1 MAFNPTKEQKC
12 AISEKGNILVS
23 AAAGSGKTAVLV
35 ERVISLLTDKSSNI
49 SADELL
55 IVTFTN
61 AAAAEMRS
69 RIEKR
74 LDQECRK
81 NPNNTGL
88 LLQKHLLNNAKICT
102 IDSFCIDLV
111 RENFDKLDISPDFKV
126 SDGYSLREI
135 DQNVIY
141 GIINRYLEEK
151 NPVFEELLDII
162 GAEFDEKNFAETVMR
177 VYEYSRQLP
186 FPIEWFESLY
196 LPYKN
201 KTFSSDNIWYKYAFE
216 KAKIVCLAMQKQIA
230 NTIDLITD
238 SVEASDAY
246 LSFFTDTAKQISTLL
261 DAANSNDWD
270 VFFNSLNN
278 FKLLKLPTVRGL
290 SGLSNITAAKDSYKY
305 ICEKSVESLNKI
317 FYADLSFI
325 NSQFA
330 KLSEPVKLFVDILKE
345 YDQKL
350 FEEYKKNNTFT
361 FHNTEHLA
369 LSLLCEQKE
378 GKITVNPESEEFLNR
393 FCEVM
398 VDEFQDT
405 NDLQDMLFYVLSN
418 FEKKLFAVGDVK
430 QSIYAFRGANPSNFL
445 SKKNRYI
452 DIEKANTEDPKKII
466 LGNNFRSKPQV
477 CEYINFFFELF
488 MQKQIGEIDYTD
500 GEQLIPTA
508 TFPEIKTP
516 SVNFDIIDCKETS
529 EKSLVLEARR
539 IAEFIKE
546 TINGEDCIKKDDSA
560 LRKARYGDFA
570 ILLRSMSN
578 KAPIIV
584 NELKKQ
590 GIPVNLSF
598 DNFAESIEISTFLA
612 LLKVLDN
619 PQSDIELLTV
629 MMSPLFSFT
638 PDMMAEIRSQKKD
651 GNLYSAVIFCAK
663 NGNNK
668 CEEFLKTLEKY
679 RLFAVTYS
687 LPKLISKL
695 LVVTEYLNIVSTMSD
710 GEKRK
715 NNLLLLNDYAEQY
728 SQGKNTSVGGFVKY
742 IIRQSE
748 IGIKSAIGSSQSDA
762 VKVMSIHASKGLQ
775 FPVCIVASTASHFND
790 ADVRENAVYTSNYG
804 IGFRYFD
811 ETDKTKYTTP
821 ARQVILDDIRNSSLQ
836 EELRL
841 LYVALTR
848 TQDKLLLISSFS
860 NLEKSVETYKNLLL
874 ASNSQIDY
882 TLFSRT
888 KSYADWL
895 MISSLLHPNGNAL
908 RGNGSSLIPL
918 EDNSELNINIIDGAT
933 LTDIT
938 FEEETKAVTV
948 NNEIVAEIKDNLAF
962 SYPFTEIL
970 NVESK
975 TSVSAVANKAESEKY
990 SFTAKPAFLSDGG
1003 ITASERGTAMH
1014 KVMQFFDFEK
1024 SNDIDAEIERL
1035 YEWQYISER
1044 EMESLNR
1051 EALEKFFESD
1061 IFARI
1066 KKSSLVKREMRFL
1079 TEVPATEIDSSL
1091 DTRFENEKVIIQGAV
1106 DICFVENDELVVLD
1120 FKTDRVDDINDLAT
1134 AYGEQLSIYAKACE
1148 KIFSKPVKEKVI
1160 YSFSMSDTIKI

>member
-1 MAFNPTKEQKC
+1 MAFNPTKEQKS
-12 AISEKGNILVS
+12 AINEKGNILVS

-35 ERVISLLTDKSSNI
+35 ERVISLLTDKDSNI

-74 LDQECRK
+74 LDEECRK
-81 NPNNTGL
+81 NPTDAGL
-88 LLQKHLLNNAKICT
+88 LLQKLLINNAKICT

-135 DQNVIY
+135 NQNVIY

-162 GAEFDEKNFAETVMR
+162 GAEFDERNFAETVMQ

-186 FPIEWFESLY
+186 FPQSWFDSLY

-201 KTFSSDNIWYKYAFE
+201 KEFTSDNVWYKYAFE
-216 KAKIVCLAMQKQIA
+216 KAKTVCSSMQKLIA

-238 SVEASDAY
+238 SKEASDAY
-246 LSFFTDTAKQISTLL
+246 LGFFTDTAKQISCLL
-261 DAANSNDWD
+261 DAVNTDDWD
-270 VFFNSLNN
+270 IFFNELNN
-278 FKLLKLPTVRGL
+278 FKPLKLPSVRGL
-290 SGLSNITAAKDSYKY
+290 SGLSNVSAAKDSYKY
-305 ICEKSVESLNKI
+305 ICEKSLESLNKI
-317 FYADLSFI
+317 FYADLDFI
-325 NSQFA
+325 NSQFK
-330 KLSEPVKLFVDILKE
+330 KLAEPIKLFVEILKE

-350 FEEYKKNNTFT
+350 FEEYKNNNTFT

-369 LSLLCEQKE
+369 LSLLCQQKD
-378 GKITVNPESEEFLNR
+378 GKITVNPESQEYLNC
-393 FCEVM
+393 FSEVM
-398 VDEFQDT
+398 VDEYQDT

-452 DIEKANTEDPKKII
+452 DIEKAKIDDPKRII
-466 LGNNFRSKPQV
+466 LGNNFRSKPEV
-477 CEYINFFFELF
+477 CGYINFFFELF
-488 MQKQIGEIDYTD
+488 MQKEIGEIDYTD

-508 TFPEIKTP
+508 VFPKTNTQ
-516 SVNFDIIDCKETS
+516 SVNFDIIDCKETN

-539 IAEFIKE
+539 IAEIIKE
-546 TINGEDCIKKDDSA
+546 TINGDVCIKKDDNT
-560 LRKARYGDFA
+560 LRKAKYGDFA

-598 DNFAESIEISTFLA
+598 ENFTESIEISTFLA
-612 LLKVLDN
+612 LLKIIDN
-619 PQSDIELLTV
+619 PQSDIELMTV
-629 MMSPLFSFT
+629 MMSPLFYFS
-638 PDMMAEIRSQKKD
+638 PDMMAEIRAEKKD
-651 GNLYSAVIFCAK
+651 GNLYSAVIHNAK
-663 NGNNK
+663 KGNSK
-668 CEEFLKTLEKY
+668 CNDFLKTLEKY
-679 RLFAVTYS
+679 RLYAVTYS

-695 LVVTEYLNIVSTMSD
+695 LIETEYLNIASAMSD
-710 GEKRK
+710 GERRK
-715 NNLLLLNDYAEQY
+715 NNLLLLNEYATQY
-728 SQGKNTSVGGFVKY
+728 SQNKNSGLGGFVKF

-748 IGIKSAIGSSQSDA
+748 NGIKSACGSSESDA
-762 VKVMSIHASKGLQ
+762 VKIMSIHASKGLQ
-775 FPVCIVASTASHFND
+775 FPVCIVASTASRFND
-790 ADVRENAVYTSNYG
+790 ADVRENAVYSSKLG

-821 ARQVILDDIRNSSLQ
+821 SRQVILDDIKNSSLQ

-841 LYVALTR
+841 LYVAMTR
-848 TQDKLLLISSFS
+848 TQDKLYLISSFS
-860 NLEKSVETYKNLLL
+860 NLEKSVDTYKNLLL
-874 ASNSQIDY
+874 SCRSKIDY
-882 TLFSRT
+882 NLFSRT

-895 MISSLLHPNGNAL
+895 MISSLLHPNGTQL
-908 RGNGSSLIPL
+908 RTGSGLIPL
-918 EDNSELNINIIDGAT
+918 DNDSELNINIIDGSS
-933 LTDIT
+933 LTSILIETQTEKVTFNGDI
-938 FEEETKAVTV
+938 
-948 NNEIVAEIKDNLAF
+948 ISEIKSNLEF
-962 SYPFTEIL
+962 KYPFTEIL

-1003 ITASERGTAMH
+1003 ITATERGTAMH

-1024 SNDIDAEIERL
+1024 SSDIDAEIERL

-1044 EMESLNR
+1044 EMNSLNR
-1051 EALEKFFESD
+1051 KALEKFFESD
-1061 IFARI
+1061 IFSRI

-1079 TEVPATEIDSSL
+1079 TEVPATEIDNSL
-1091 DTRFENEKVIIQGAV
+1091 DKRFENEKVIIQGAV
-1106 DICFVENDELVVLD
+1106 DICFVENDELIILD
-1120 FKTDRVDDINDLAT
+1120 FKTDRVEDINDLAN
-1134 AYGEQLSIYAKACE
+1134 AYGEQLSIYAKACQKIFNKPIKE
-1148 KIFSKPVKEKVI
+1148 KII
-1160 YSFSMSDTIKI
+1160 YSFGLSNSIKI